1 MQENFFLKRPKP
13 VLDQRRDISEDKS
26 IPLLPDMPTGDG
38 DDLKKPWNGLRMLI
52 SHILKFESYLLERKS
67 QLS

>member
-1 MQENFFLKRPKP
+1 
-13 VLDQRRDISEDKS
+13 
-26 IPLLPDMPTGDG
+26 MPTGDG